1 MARPRKPLELK
12 IIQGSRR
19 LDNPP
24 ALALPPVAAVPQPPE
39 WLPNGAAVRE
49 WQRLATILT
58 ANRLLADADLGTL
71 GHLCAVHGK
80 IVQLWAAGEA
90 PTGHLLA
97 QHNALA
103 AAFGLAPVWRG
114 KVRPTEAP
122 RENPFTRFRS

>member
-19 LDNPP
+19 LDNPGVT
-24 ALALPPVAAVPQPPE
+24 LPPVAAVPTAPD
-39 WLPNGAAVRE
+39 WLPNAAAVRE
-49 WQRLATILT
+49 WKRLAALLT
-58 ANRLLADADLGTL
+58 ATRILAEADLATL

-103 AAFGLAPVWRG
+103 AAFGLAPAWRAR
-114 KVRPTEAP
+114 VRPSDPP
-122 RENPFTRFRS
+122 RDNPFSRFRK